1 MIIIKKYIMKI
12 KVFKFKIF
20 NNYLIMIYNFHSFYL
35 NDYIIVFASK
45 EI

>member
-12 KVFKFKIF
+12 KEFKFKIF
-20 NNYLIMIYNFHSFYL
+20 NNHTIMIFHSFYL